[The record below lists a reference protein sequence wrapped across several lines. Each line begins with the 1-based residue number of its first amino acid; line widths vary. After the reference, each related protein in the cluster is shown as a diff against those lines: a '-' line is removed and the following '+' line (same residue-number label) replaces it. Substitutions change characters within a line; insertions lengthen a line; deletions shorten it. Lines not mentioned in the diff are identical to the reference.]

1 LLLVVVLLLLTC
13 NLMQFLST
21 LVFSVSTS
29 ILQST
34 ELSGAATKSYITS
47 EGFLILDALKIIARS
62 LYNCRVFGYYGGIQK
77 LTALMKGIILFLGS

>member
-1 LLLVVVLLLLTC
+1 MST
-13 NLMQFLST
+13 ST
-21 LVFSVSTS
+21 LQ
-29 ILQST
+29 LPT

-77 LTALMKGIILFLGS
+77 LTALMKGIINFLVPDFDYFCASFRYNYRFFSF